1 MMTQSRQQ
9 AFQQLRPPCVEL
21 SSVALKF
28 KANQASAKAVLLA
41 LEQVHHTLESLG
53 NENLLDQKLA
63 EYAFFPLTHIFNQ
76 SQRLSS
82 RSLELAVRCV
92 QVLVSKG
99 WREKLVSEMAKQL
112 LILMGLLVSRNPKQ
126 QAEPAT
132 DELKVAAFDCMSSL
146 VRQSSSAAADFL
158 QGAGH
163 KSIVD
168 QLIYQLLEALTDAS
182 SEHVQISAS
191 HALLELQCAIK
202 DQALIASLLP
212 RTVSTLVKVLRP
224 STQAKRT
231 RKVLVAYLH
240 VLTDILRRALAD
252 EVVSQIST
260 EVGSVRP
267 SSAEGPQSG
276 VVLDK
281 SWLDA
286 TTPQID
292 LALVQVVKLKTH
304 EGPDVADALLD
315 LCLTVI
321 DECSHT
327 LARSIPLMID
337 TLAVICHSSNGSK
350 AYAALKHLI
359 ASRLELAE
367 VLSAKF
373 YDWSQA
379 LPRIMQGSDDK
390 PKQQLLKQVATCFIM
405 LTDTSNVPS
414 EAASRV
420 TSVLIETVAAAIG
433 SSSKKSELISEAAH
447 IPATEL
453 IQQSRSLDRQ
463 FLPVLLGHQ
472 SQSSSREELG
482 HLIASL
488 KSQAFSQ
495 QIIRGL
501 VDRLHD
507 PDTNKKL
514 SAAWLALRFLDS
526 DKSGAF
532 DVMALIEEDFSASDL
547 SLSRPFLISDLYSN
561 ILPFL
566 TEYPDTIGEADTD
579 WRLVALSLE
588 IMVLQASQ
596 LGRSYRT
603 ELVETLFPLLTLLGS
618 HNAQLQQHAMT
629 ALNLL
634 AAACEYESAASML
647 VDNVDYLVN
656 AVALRL
662 NAFDVS
668 RTSLQVITMMIRLC
682 GARLLPHLDDLTG
695 SIFGALDSF
704 HGYPDLVEQ
713 LFEVLRMVVTESSKA
728 PGVLMIK
735 AGQISTIRKEKTA
748 HVSGLEDILDDLRTR
763 KGRKDKY
770 DGEHVHMATAPHRP
784 WTTAQNG
791 PANAEQGDPDDVE
804 DVGDDDQPLEHTGK
818 KEEANVSKSHQ
829 LLLNVAQSTVP
840 HLSSPSAK
848 VRLTL
853 LELLQD
859 VLPILALH
867 ENTFLP
873 LVNSIWPAVVA
884 RLFTMNDGAAG
895 DAAFNVRAVA
905 ITIAAICRGAG
916 DFMASRIEDT
926 FADFEALFKKTY
938 SSVVRPTKSH
948 KSVAL
953 INVLGGALSMPTNR
967 SMVPDHERITADP
980 RSAIISSSDTART
993 SKGQILEA
1001 LVDLMVTILQSVRL
1015 SEDNAD
1021 RVFELLGPFKHRKP
1035 VRETLLEYNE
1045 DAVWLIEESSRPIR
1059 SGSEI
1064 RCAKPGSSP

>member
-1 MMTQSRQQ
+1 
-9 AFQQLRPPCVEL
+9 
-21 SSVALKF
+21 
-28 KANQASAKAVLLA
+28 
-41 LEQVHHTLESLG
+41 
-53 NENLLDQKLA
+53 LA

-82 RSLELAVRCV
+82 GSLELAVRCV

-112 LILMGLLVSRNPKQ
+112 LILMGLLVSRNTKQ
-126 QAEPAT
+126 QVEPAT
-132 DELKVAAFDCMSSL
+132 DELKIAAFDCMSSL
-146 VRQSSSAAADFL
+146 VRQSSSAASDFL
-158 QGAGH
+158 QGVGH

-168 QLIYQLLEALTDAS
+168 QLVYQLLEALTDAS
-182 SEHVQISAS
+182 SEHVQISAA
-191 HALLELQCAIK
+191 HALLQLQCAIK

-224 STQAKRT
+224 STQARRT

-240 VLTDILRRALAD
+240 LLTDILKRALAD
-252 EVVSQIST
+252 DVVSRNLV
-260 EVGSVRP
+260 EVSGTRP
-267 SSAEGPQSG
+267 SSAKGLDSG

-292 LALVQVVKLKTH
+292 LALAQVVKLKTH
-304 EGPDVADALLD
+304 EGSDVADALLD

-321 DECSHT
+321 DECPHT

-337 TLAVICHSSNGSK
+337 TLAVLCHSSNGSK
-350 AYAALKHLI
+350 ANAALKHLI
-359 ASRLELAE
+359 VSRPELAE

-379 LPRIMQGSDDK
+379 LPRVMQGNDDR
-390 PKQQLLKQVATCFIM
+390 PKQQLLKQVATCFIV
-405 LTDTSNVPS
+405 LADTSNVPN
-414 EAASRV
+414 EAAARV
-420 TSVLIETVAAAIG
+420 TSVLIETVAAAVG
-433 SSSKKSELISEAAH
+433 SSSRKSELISEAAQ

-472 SQSSSREELG
+472 SQSSSKTELG

-488 KSQAFSQ
+488 KTQAFSQ

-507 PDTNKKL
+507 PDINRKL
-514 SAAWLALRFLDS
+514 SAAWLALQFLDS
-526 DKSGAF
+526 DKSQAF
-532 DVMALIEEDFSASDL
+532 DVMALIEDDFSASDL
-547 SLSRPFLISDLYSN
+547 SLFRPFLVSDLYSN

-566 TEYPDTIGEADTD
+566 TEYPDTIGEEDTD

-588 IMVLQASQ
+588 ILVLQASQ
-596 LGRSYRT
+596 LGRSYRP

-618 HNAQLQQHAMT
+618 HNALLQQHAMT

-634 AAACEYESAASML
+634 ATACEYDSVAYML

-682 GARLLPHLDDLTG
+682 GARLLPHLDDLIG

-704 HGYPDLVEQ
+704 HGYPDLVEH
-713 LFEVLRMVVTESSKA
+713 LFEVLRMVVTESSKS
-728 PGVLMIK
+728 PGVLTIE
-735 AGQISTIRKEKTA
+735 AGQISTIRKEKTT
-748 HVSGLEDILDDLRTR
+748 HVSGLEDILDDLRSR
-763 KGRKDKY
+763 KGRKDKH
-770 DGEHVHMATAPHRP
+770 DGEHVHMTTAPHQP
-784 WTTAQNG
+784 WTTAQDG
-791 PANAEQGDPDDVE
+791 PANGEQGDPEDVE
-804 DVGDDDQPLEHTGK
+804 NAGDDDQPLEHTGK
-818 KEEANVSKSHQ
+818 KEEANISKSHQ
-829 LLLNVAQSTVP
+829 LLLNIAQSTVP

-859 VLPILALH
+859 VCPILALH

-873 LVNSIWPAVVA
+873 LVNLIWPAVVA

-905 ITIAAICRGAG
+905 VTIAAICRGAG
-916 DFMASRIEDT
+916 HFMASRIEDT
-926 FADFEALFKKTY
+926 FVDFETLFKRTY

-948 KSVAL
+948 KPVAL
-953 INVLGGALSMPTNR
+953 LNVPGRALSVPMNS
-967 SMVPDHERITADP
+967 SMVPSHERITVDP
-980 RSAIISSSDTART
+980 ESAIFSSPDTART
-993 SKGQILEA
+993 SSGQILEA
-1001 LVDLMVTILQSVRL
+1001 LVDLMVTILRSVRL

-1021 RVFELLGPFKHRKP
+1021 KAFELLGPFKHRKT
-1035 VRETLLEYNE
+1035 VRDTLLEYNE
-1045 DAVWLIEESSRPIR
+1045 DAAWLIEDHPRR
-1059 SGSEI
+1059 SGS
-1064 RCAKPGSSP
+1064 G